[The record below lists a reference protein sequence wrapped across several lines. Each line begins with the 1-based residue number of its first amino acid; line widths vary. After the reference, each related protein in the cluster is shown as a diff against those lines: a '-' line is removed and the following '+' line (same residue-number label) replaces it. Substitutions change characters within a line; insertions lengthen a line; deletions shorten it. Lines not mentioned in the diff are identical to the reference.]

1 MKLIVS
7 GAAAADL
14 VRLQAF
20 LGDKNDQAAQRAAAA
35 LAAAM
40 QLLTFPERGRPSDIA
55 GLRELIVPFGRSAY
69 VFRYK
74 VAAQGDAVVILRV
87 WHGREGSE

>member
-20 LGDKNDQAAQRAAAA
+20 LGDRNDQAAQRAAAA

-40 QLLTFPERGRPSDIA
+40 Q
-55 GLRELIVPFGRSAY
+55 RS
-69 VFRYK
+69 
-74 VAAQGDAVVILRV
+74 
-87 WHGREGSE
+87 

>member
-20 LGDKNDQAAQRAAAA
+20 LGDKNDEVAQRAAAA

-40 QLLTFPERGRPSDIA
+40 QSLLTFPNAA
-55 GLRELIVPFGRSAY
+55 GHPTLPDYEN
-69 VFRYK
+69 
-74 VAAQGDAVVILRV
+74 
-87 WHGREGSE
+87 